1 MAHSAWQSPNGVVL
15 MGGYYSG
22 DSTELVNNTDTI
34 SQFTLN
40 EPVRLA
46 SEENDLN
53 KDYISF
59 LVMPVPSTTGERLF
73 SPEGSVTGKTS

>member
-1 MAHSAWQSPNGVVL
+1 

-53 KDYISF
+53 KDYISC
-59 LVMPVPSTTGERLF
+59 LVMPVPSITGERLF
-73 SPEGSVTGKTS
+73 SPEGSVTGKTL